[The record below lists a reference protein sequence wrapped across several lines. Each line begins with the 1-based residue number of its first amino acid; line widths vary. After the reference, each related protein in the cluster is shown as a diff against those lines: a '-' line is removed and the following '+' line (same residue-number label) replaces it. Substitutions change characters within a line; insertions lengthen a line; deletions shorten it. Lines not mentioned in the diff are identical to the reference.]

1 MAQPI
6 CPKSRFF
13 ADFFTQIILPLKKG
27 HIVALLILVV
37 LLIDQASKFYIK
49 THFEYNEDVLIGGLD
64 WARLH
69 FVENEGMAFGIT
81 FDWEYGKLLLS
92 LFRVLMVAGLIW
104 YLRLLLVA
112 EMPFGFILSI
122 GLITAG
128 ALGNII
134 DSAFYGLIFSV
145 SGYHGGVAEVTAF
158 GQGYGMTQ
166 ELPFNGFMHG
176 RVVDM
181 LYFPIK
187 WVHIPDWL
195 PWIGG
200 DDFLFFSP
208 IFNVAD
214 ASITIGVL
222 MIVIFQSRFFR
233 DGFIQQETP
242 EAPAVTWEDAE
253 KSDEEVLASADS
265 DTEAPE
271 NPDWNE
277 NAEQE
282 IPGEDTRNNEQPSE
296 SAPKPNN
303 HNLL

>member
-1 MAQPI
+1 M
-6 CPKSRFF
+6 
-13 ADFFTQIILPLKKG
+13 KKG
-27 HIVALLILVV
+27 YFVALLIFVV

-49 THFEYNEDVLIGGLD
+49 THFEYNEDVLMGGLD

-104 YLRLLLVA
+104 YLRVLLAAEVA
-112 EMPFGFILSI
+112 FGFTLSI

-134 DSAFYGLIFSV
+134 DSAFYALIFSA
-145 SGYHGGVAEVTAF
+145 SGYHGGVAELTAF

-181 LYFPIK
+181 LYFPMT
-187 WVHIPDWL
+187 WVNIPEWVPVL
-195 PWIGG
+195 GG
-200 DDFLFFSP
+200 DQYLFFSP

-222 MIVIFQSRFFR
+222 CIVLFQRRFFR
-233 DGFIQQETP
+233 DGFVQNETP
-242 EAPAVTWEDAE
+242 EPAALNWGDAE
-253 KSDEEVLASADS
+253 KQDEDEAPASSDS
-265 DTEAPE
+265 DM
-271 NPDWNE
+271 
-277 NAEQE
+277 E
-282 IPGEDTRNNEQPSE
+282 IQEDTTPEEKQPEQNLEEHPPLSDQPSE